1 MGLEKLKSVFAEE
14 AGVNNSQVSGRYDE
28 DKRVEP
34 MEDIFRNRTSAVDFF
49 GGNNSYKSTL
59 DPSVSGFTK
68 NFNLGGYA
76 FGDGQLGNSRY
87 FEVLSDTQTRT
98 NIVDISNL
106 TTNKLGFGEFQTPD
120 FEGDDIRFTAGYGYP
135 FANTILQVS

>member
-1 MGLEKLKSVFAEE
+1 MEKNGRTSTKKFDQVLVAVGRKPNTNGLGLEKLKSVFAEE
-14 AGVNNSQVSGRYDE
+14 AGVNKSQVSGRYDE

-68 NFNLGGYA
+68 
-76 FGDGQLGNSRY
+76 GQ
-87 FEVLSDTQTRT
+87 
-98 NIVDISNL
+98 I
-106 TTNKLGFGEFQTPD
+106 
-120 FEGDDIRFTAGYGYP
+120 
-135 FANTILQVS
+135 